1 MVIMVIIL
9 ISNSND
15 GIKNS
20 NNNRIVVIILEIIEA
35 IGSLPAS
42 LSLALALAVF
52 RGFASLTG
60 GCLRPPGRRA

>member
-35 IGSLPAS
+35 I
-42 LSLALALAVF
+42 LALAVF